1 MRKNV
6 ILSRQSNIIRQTHFL
21 QSGSQ
26 HIWLKRGGVM
36 QATTG
41 MISLNGAKN
50 LYVLKYPKV
59 SYVFIPQFGD
69 L

>member
-1 MRKNV
+1 
-6 ILSRQSNIIRQTHFL
+6 
-21 QSGSQ
+21 
-26 HIWLKRGGVM
+26 M